1 MDSHDRGVVGAMSDT
16 TPPPT
21 PSDVLLGRVILV
33 LGLLGLVDLGG
44 IIYLAA
50 RQVSI
55 PDALVGTLGAAVTGL
70 AAVLA
75 GRRP

>member
-1 MDSHDRGVVGAMSDT
+1 MSDDT
-16 TPPPT
+16 PATVPPPT
-21 PSDVLLGRVILV
+21 PSDVLLGRVIVV
-33 LGLLGLVDLGG
+33 LGLLGVLDLVG
-44 IIYLAA
+44 IVLLAYGA
-50 RQVSI
+50 KSV